1 MDDSLQNKKNTSY
14 TDTIRNKCVLLLNKE
29 LNNEIISRQIEK
41 NIFNNTIKYT
51 KKNNIQRK
59 WINIHFKSLYIS
71 RIRSIYS
78 NIKEDSYL
86 KNKNLKNKILSGD
99 IDPTKISN
107 LSKYDIFP
115 ENWKDLIEEKMKKDK
130 LKYELKPEAMTDIFK
145 CRRCNGRSCTYYE
158 VQTRSA
164 DEPMTQFITCL
175 DCNNHWKQ

>member
-1 MDDSLQNKKNTSY
+1 MNYSSNKDKL
-14 TDTIRNKCVLLLNKE
+14 RNKYVIFLNKE
-29 LNNEIISRQIEK
+29 LNNEKKSRQIEK
-41 NIFNNTIKYT
+41 SIYNNIIKYT
-51 KKNNIQRK
+51 KKNNIKRK
-59 WINIHFKSLYIS
+59 WKNIHFKSLYIS

-86 KNKNLKNKILSGD
+86 KNKNFKKKILND
-99 IDPTKISN
+99 EIDLTMIAN

-115 ENWKDLIEEKMKKDK
+115 ENWKDLIEENMKKDK

-145 CRRCNGRSCTYYE
+145 CHRCGGRSCTYYE

>member
-1 MDDSLQNKKNTSY
+1 MNYSSNKDKL
-14 TDTIRNKCVLLLNKE
+14 RNKYVIFLNKE
-29 LNNEIISRQIEK
+29 LNNEKKSRQIEK
-41 NIFNNTIKYT
+41 SIYNNIIKYT
-51 KKNNIQRK
+51 KKNNIKRK
-59 WINIHFKSLYIS
+59 WKNIHFKSLYIS

-86 KNKNLKNKILSGD
+86 KNKNFKKKILND
-99 IDPTKISN
+99 EIDLTMIAN

-145 CRRCNGRSCTYYE
+145 CHKCSGRSCTYYE

>member
-1 MDDSLQNKKNTSY
+1 MSFSSY
-14 TDTIRNKCVLLLNKE
+14 KDKLRNKYVIFLNKE
-29 LNNEIISRQIEK
+29 LNNEKKSRQIEK
-41 NIFNNTIKYT
+41 SIYNNIIKYT
-51 KKNNIQRK
+51 KKNNIKRK
-59 WINIHFKSLYIS
+59 WKNIHFKSLYIS

-86 KNKNLKNKILSGD
+86 KNKHFKKKILND
-99 IDPTKISN
+99 EIDLKEIAN
-107 LSKYDIFP
+107 LSNYDIFP
-115 ENWKDLIEEKMKKDK
+115 ENWKDLIEDKMKKDK

-145 CRRCNGRSCTYYE
+145 CHRCSGRSCTYYE

>member
-1 MDDSLQNKKNTSY
+1 MSFSSY
-14 TDTIRNKCVLLLNKE
+14 KDKLRNKYVIFLNKE
-29 LNNEIISRQIEK
+29 LNNEKKSRQIEK
-41 NIFNNTIKYT
+41 SIYNNIIKYT
-51 KKNNIQRK
+51 KKNNIKRK
-59 WINIHFKSLYIS
+59 WNNIHFKSLYIS

-86 KNKNLKNKILSGD
+86 KNKNFKKKILNNE
-99 IDPTKISN
+99 IDVTMISE

-145 CRRCNGRSCTYYE
+145 CHRCSGRSCTYYE

>member
-1 MDDSLQNKKNTSY
+1 MNNSSY
-14 TDTIRNKCVLLLNKE
+14 KDKLRDKYVIFLNKE
-29 LNNEIISRQIEK
+29 LNNEKKSRQIEK
-41 NIFNNTIKYT
+41 SIYNNIIKYT
-51 KKNNIQRK
+51 KKNNIKRK
-59 WINIHFKSLYIS
+59 WNNIHFKSLYVS

-86 KNKNLKNKILSGD
+86 KNKNFKKKILNNE
-99 IDPTKISN
+99 IDVTMISE

-145 CRRCNGRSCTYYE
+145 CHRCSGRSCTYYE

>member
-1 MDDSLQNKKNTSY
+1 MDNTSY
-14 TDTIRNKCVLLLNKE
+14 TDSIRNKCVILLNKE
-29 LNNEIISRQIEK
+29 FDNETISRKVEK
-41 NIFNNTIKYT
+41 SIFNDTIKYT

-59 WINIHFKSLYIS
+59 WKNKIFKSLYIS

-86 KNKNLKNKILSGD
+86 KNKKFKNRILNGE
-99 IDPTKISN
+99 INPENISK
-107 LSKYDIFP
+107 LSNYDIFP
-115 ENWKDLIEEKMKKDK
+115 ENWKDLIEENMKKDK

-145 CRRCNGRSCTYYE
+145 CHRCGGRSCTYYE

>member
-1 MDDSLQNKKNTSY
+1 MNNSSY
-14 TDTIRNKCVLLLNKE
+14 KDKLRDKYVIFLNKE
-29 LNNEIISRQIEK
+29 LNNERKSRQIEK
-41 NIFNNTIKYT
+41 SIYNNIIKYT
-51 KKNNIQRK
+51 KKNNIKRK
-59 WINIHFKSLYIS
+59 WNNIHFKSLYIS

-86 KNKNLKNKILSGD
+86 KNNNFKKKILNNE
-99 IDPTKISN
+99 IDVTMISE

-145 CRRCNGRSCTYYE
+145 CHRCSGRSCTYYE

>member
-1 MDDSLQNKKNTSY
+1 MNNSSY
-14 TDTIRNKCVLLLNKE
+14 KDKLRNKYVIFLNKE
-29 LNNEIISRQIEK
+29 LNNEKKSRQIEK
-41 NIFNNTIKYT
+41 SIYNNIIKYT
-51 KKNNIQRK
+51 KKNNIKRK
-59 WINIHFKSLYIS
+59 WNNIHFKSLYVS

-86 KNKNLKNKILSGD
+86 KNKNFKKKILNNE
-99 IDPTKISN
+99 IDVTMISE

-115 ENWKDLIEEKMKKDK
+115 ENWKDLIEENMKKDK

-145 CRRCNGRSCTYYE
+145 CHRCSGRSCTYYE

>member
-1 MDDSLQNKKNTSY
+1 MSY
-14 TDTIRNKCVLLLNKE
+14 SSYKDKLRNKYVIFLNKE
-29 LNNEIISRQIEK
+29 LNNEKKSRQIEK
-41 NIFNNTIKYT
+41 SIYNNIIKYT
-51 KKNNIQRK
+51 KKNNIKRK
-59 WINIHFKSLYIS
+59 WKNIHFKSLYVS

-86 KNKNLKNKILSGD
+86 KNRNFKKKILNNE
-99 IDPTKISN
+99 IDVTMISE

-145 CRRCNGRSCTYYE
+145 CHRCSGRSCTYYE

>member
-1 MDDSLQNKKNTSY
+1 MSHSSY
-14 TDTIRNKCVLLLNKE
+14 SDEIRNKYVLAFTKE
-29 LNNEIISRQIEK
+29 LGDETISRQIEK
-41 NIFNNTIKYT
+41 SIYNDTIKYT

-59 WINIHFKSLYIS
+59 WSNIHFKSLYLS

-86 KNKNLKNKILSGD
+86 KNINFKQKILNKD
-99 IDPTKISN
+99 IDPLVISK
-107 LSKYDIFP
+107 LSNYDIFP
-115 ENWKDLIEEKMKKDK
+115 DNWKDLIEESMKKDK

-145 CRRCNGRSCTYYE
+145 CRKCNGRSCTYYE